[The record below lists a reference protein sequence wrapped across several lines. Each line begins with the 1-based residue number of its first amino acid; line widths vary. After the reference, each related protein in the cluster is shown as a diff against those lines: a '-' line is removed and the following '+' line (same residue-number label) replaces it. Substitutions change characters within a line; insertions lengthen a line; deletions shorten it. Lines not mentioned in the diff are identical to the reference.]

1 MPHQKRRSLRARMIT
16 LVLIPS
22 TVLLVLWSAFTAL
35 LVNDIREL
43 RTTAALTEQVGTP
56 VVEAI
61 GALQRERRTTM
72 DSARGSRSTAI
83 ALSRARRE
91 TDEAVEAL
99 RQSLEGFDSDDLP
112 EQTTDFQRSLSRLD
126 AHRARVDVTFP
137 SGLTLQ
143 NTATVYTE
151 IIERGLRVWDAQ
163 VERADPAQ
171 VPHLRSL
178 TSLMRTRELLNQQDT
193 VLAHA
198 VATNTF
204 SSRAHA
210 QFAAAAGA
218 QHYTWDRVGAELSQE
233 DGEEYVMLES
243 YSALQ
248 RIYQLQ
254 ESIIAMPI
262 RGTDTIPVNATAW
275 QGAAEA
281 VDARMR
287 GVEQGQIDHVTAFSH
302 TQSTEL
308 RNSVLLMSVPALVA
322 ALASSAIAV
331 GGTQRLGRRLQE
343 LRTAT
348 LEHARV
354 RLPEVTARLRAGGS
368 VDVDAEVPRLRV
380 ERSDEIG
387 QVAEA
392 FNDAQR
398 AAVAAAVEEAQVRA
412 GVRNMFRNIA
422 RRTQALVHRQLGLLD
437 TLERGET
444 DPKVLEALFR
454 IDHFSTQLRRNAENL
469 MLLSGDAPVRRGL
482 APVRLHEAVR
492 AAASEIEDY
501 ARVRMLALPQVALR
515 GEVGS
520 DTVRLLAELLENAT
534 SFSPPGTEVT
544 VRGRAAEDG
553 GYALEVEDQGLGM
566 AQAQLEAANVLLADP
581 PRFDLATIRE
591 DSQLG
596 LFVVA
601 TIAAR
606 HGFEVTL
613 RASESRGTR
622 AVVVVP
628 EQALVPEPRRT
639 QAVEATGPHRRLDIA
654 GASTGGV
661 DTLPA
666 TPRVEES
673 APGSPPPPH
682 SPEPS
687 RATAPASAEAPLSG
701 GGADGARGATTR
713 LQAAEEPRETS
724 QETYKGLPRRRRKS
738 AAPAPPAPP
747 APPARRGAE
756 DDQRPLSEIRSMMS
770 AFQAGTLRARAGSGE
785 WNEDGGRDAHP
796 HESSKG

>member
-22 TVLLVLWSAFTAL
+22 TVLLVLWSAFTVL
-35 LVNDIREL
+35 LVNDIDEL

-61 GALQRERRTTM
+61 GALQRERRATM
-72 DSARGSRSTAI
+72 DSARGSRSAAI
-83 ALSRARRE
+83 SLNHTRQQ
-91 TDEAVEAL
+91 TDAAVETL
-99 RQSLEGFDSDDLP
+99 RQNLEGFDGGDLP
-112 EQTTDFQRSLSRLD
+112 EQAVDFQKALNRLG

-137 SGLTLQ
+137 SGLSLG
-143 NTATVYTE
+143 NTAAVYTE
-151 IIERGLRVWDAQ
+151 IIEQGLRVWDAQ

-204 SSRAHA
+204 SSQAHA

-218 QHYTWDRVGAELSQE
+218 QHYTWDRVGAELSEE

-243 YSALQ
+243 YSVLQ

-254 ESIIAMPI
+254 ASIIAMPI

-287 GVEQGQIDHVTAFSH
+287 GVEQDQVDHVIAFSH

-322 ALASSAIAV
+322 ALASSAVAV
-331 GGTQRLGRRLQE
+331 GGTQRLGRRLQD

-354 RLPEVTARLRAGGS
+354 RLPEVTARLRVGGS
-368 VDVDAEVPRLRV
+368 VDVDAEVPRLHV

-482 APVRLHEAVR
+482 GPVLLHEAVR

-501 ARVRMLALPQVALR
+501 TRVHMLALPQVALR

-520 DTVRLLAELLENAT
+520 DAVRLLAELLENAT
-534 SFSPPGTEVT
+534 SFSPPGTEVM
-544 VRGRAAEDG
+544 VRGRAVEDG
-553 GYALEVEDQGLGM
+553 GYALEVEDRGLGM
-566 AQAQLEAANVLLADP
+566 TETQLEAANVLLSDP
-581 PRFDLATIRE
+581 PRFDLATMRE

-613 RASESRGTR
+613 RASASQGTR
-622 AVVVVP
+622 AVVIVP
-628 EQALVPEPRRT
+628 ERLLVSKPQHPR
-639 QAVEATGPHRRLDIA
+639 AVEATGPHRRLDIA
-654 GASTGGV
+654 GASAGGTG
-661 DTLPA
+661 TL
-666 TPRVEES
+666 S
-673 APGSPPPPH
+673 APPTPD

-687 RATAPASAEAPLSG
+687 QDTVPAPEETARSG
-701 GGADGARGATTR
+701 GEPSGAQGTTTQVR
-713 LQAAEEPRETS
+713 AVEDT
-724 QETYKGLPRRRRKS
+724 QETYKGLPRRRRKNV
-738 AAPAPPAPP
+738 APAPAAPT
-747 APPARRGAE
+747 ARPE
-756 DDQRPLSEIRSMMS
+756 DEGEDGGQRPLSEIQSMMS
-770 AFQAGTLRARAGSGE
+770 AFQTGTLRARAGSGE
-785 WNEDGGRDAHP
+785 WNEDGARDARP
-796 HESSKG
+796 DESAKG

>member
-22 TVLLVLWSAFTAL
+22 TVLLILWSAFTAL
-35 LVNDIREL
+35 LVNDIDEL

-56 VVEAI
+56 VVETI
-61 GALQRERRTTM
+61 GALQRERRATM
-72 DSARGSRSTAI
+72 DSARGSRSAAI
-83 ALSRARRE
+83 SLDLTRQQ
-91 TDEAVEAL
+91 TDAAVETL
-99 RQSLEGFDSDDLP
+99 RQRLSEFDGEDLP
-112 EQTTDFQRSLSRLD
+112 QQAHDFQKALNRLG

-137 SGLTLQ
+137 SGLTLG
-143 NTATVYTE
+143 NSAAVYTE
-151 IIERGLRVWDAQ
+151 IIEQGLRVWDAQ
-163 VERADPAQ
+163 VERADPEQ

-204 SSRAHA
+204 SSQAHA

-218 QHYTWDRVGAELSQE
+218 QHYTWDRVGAELSEE

-254 ESIIAMPI
+254 ESIISMPL
-262 RGTDTIPVNATAW
+262 RGTNTIPVNATAW

-287 GVEQGQIDHVTAFSH
+287 GVEQGQTDRVIAFSH

-322 ALASSAIAV
+322 ALASTAVAV
-331 GGTQRLGRRLQE
+331 GGTQRLGRRLQD

-354 RLPEVTARLRAGGS
+354 HLPEVTARLRVGDS

-444 DPKVLEALFR
+444 DPEVLEALFR

-469 MLLSGDAPVRRGL
+469 MLLSGDTPVRRGL
-482 APVRLHEAVR
+482 GPVRLHEAVR

-501 ARVRMLALPQVALR
+501 ARVRMLVLPQAALR

-544 VRGRAAEDG
+544 VRGRAVEAG
-553 GYALEVEDQGLGM
+553 GYALEVEDRGLGM
-566 AQAQLEAANVLLADP
+566 ADTELEAANALLSDP

-613 RASESRGTR
+613 HASASRGVR

-628 EQALVPEPRRT
+628 ERLLASAPQSPSAL
-639 QAVEATGPHRRLDIA
+639 QMTGPHRRLDIA
-654 GASTGGV
+654 GSPEGGV
-661 DTLPA
+661 GTLPA
-666 TPRVEES
+666 EPRVQETV
-673 APGSPPPPH
+673 PDSPPPPD
-682 SPEPS
+682 SPAPS
-687 RATAPASAEAPLSG
+687 QTTPPAPAEATRSDGRPDGAEGATA
-701 GGADGARGATTR
+701 RMR
-713 LQAAEEPRETS
+713 AAEDA
-724 QETYKGLPRRRRKS
+724 QETYKGLPRRRRKRT
-738 AAPAPPAPP
+738 PPAPAAP
-747 APPARRGAE
+747 VAPPPKEGA
-756 DDQRPLSEIRSMMS
+756 DGGQRPLSEIRSMMS
-770 AFQAGTLRARAGSGE
+770 AFQTGTLRARAGSGE
-785 WNEDGGRDAHP
+785 WNEDGVREARSD
-796 HESSKG
+796 ESSKG